1 MEEDIGMGRGRQ
13 RRNRN
18 QRTEHFFRVC
28 SDKLR
33 VIFPNFKFKM
43 FIPKSPIFL
52 LHKNSE
58 VGTNFTFFK
67 AELLKLRVF
76 GILFFEAELDFMK
89 QNSIK

>member
-1 MEEDIGMGRGRQ
+1 
-13 RRNRN
+13 
-18 QRTEHFFRVC
+18 
-28 SDKLR
+28 
-33 VIFPNFKFKM
+33 M